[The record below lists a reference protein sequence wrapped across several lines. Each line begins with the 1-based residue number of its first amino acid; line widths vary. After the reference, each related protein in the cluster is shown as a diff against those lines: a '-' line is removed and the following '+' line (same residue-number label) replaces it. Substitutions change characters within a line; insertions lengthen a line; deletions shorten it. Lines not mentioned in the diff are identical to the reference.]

1 MSATK
6 NINAEK
12 IQGNLSLPVISATTY
27 QNLPAGVTVTGA
39 SYTNN
44 TFTYTNNTGGT
55 YSVSFNTVTG
65 LTVNGVISATTY
77 QNLPQYYAGII
88 SGSTNWVNNNNG
100 TITLPTT
107 QVALF
112 SNGNFE
118 GPLNLYN
125 VSGGIYSLNNN
136 DTNYIVINYNNGSPI
151 YAVLD
156 NDGTINDSNIIL
168 YLIVY
173 RDNNFIHVLEF
184 GNYGSGLPNKLNDRV
199 LMTDR
204 FAHESGCSLGLSG
217 STGVVYITEGVVW
230 NGVYRQSI
238 SAVTSNGDVYFQNF
252 HSGGTW
258 VYATTA
264 STVNNT
270 YYDNGTNR
278 VSATPGK
285 FLVNWYFRGQE
296 VNDHIYEVFGTGEY
310 DTIANAELSVEP
322 SLPELIT
329 SHAFLVGRIII
340 GVNQSTGLTQ
350 SAFVTTFQST
360 QVTLHND
367 LLGIQ
372 GGSAGEYY
380 HLSSSEYN
388 NLPYLNNNNIFTSPQ
403 RFNGGLTANTISATT
418 YVNLPTDINITGGTY
433 SNNEIIF
440 TNNTGGTFSVTGL
453 TSGDYLYL
461 SGGTVTGQTFFTS
474 GLTITGDT
482 IITDNTGN
490 AVSIDSSTREL
501 VDSNATPSINWNQRL
516 LYDGSGINSTI
527 DYGSAL
533 LYDTTSTPSID
544 WGNRQSYDDSGI
556 VAIDWSLARRRLYDS
571 SSAQSADW
579 LVRTL
584 TKSDGTTISF
594 DWENG
599 ILTGQTNVETSTI
612 SATTYLNLPPSTD
625 YYVTGG
631 TYNYT
636 GGTVTLNRNDGNNVS
651 ITGFNYNDTWTVEL
665 INALSVDVY
674 APYNLAISST
684 TNILGSPTITLYDD
698 NVLYSLGSTIA
709 IGSKITIVASVTGV
723 TNLNIIRV

>member
-77 QNLPQYYAGII
+77 
-88 SGSTNWVNNNNG
+88 
-100 TITLPTT
+100 
-107 QVALF
+107 
-112 SNGNFE
+112 
-118 GPLNLYN
+118 
-125 VSGGIYSLNNN
+125 
-136 DTNYIVINYNNGSPI
+136 
-151 YAVLD
+151 
-156 NDGTINDSNIIL
+156 
-168 YLIVY
+168 
-173 RDNNFIHVLEF
+173 
-184 GNYGSGLPNKLNDRV
+184 
-199 LMTDR
+199 
-204 FAHESGCSLGLSG
+204 
-217 STGVVYITEGVVW
+217 
-230 NGVYRQSI
+230 
-238 SAVTSNGDVYFQNF
+238 
-252 HSGGTW
+252 
-258 VYATTA
+258 
-264 STVNNT
+264 
-270 YYDNGTNR
+270 
-278 VSATPGK
+278 
-285 FLVNWYFRGQE
+285 
-296 VNDHIYEVFGTGEY
+296 
-310 DTIANAELSVEP
+310 
-322 SLPELIT
+322 
-329 SHAFLVGRIII
+329 
-340 GVNQSTGLTQ
+340 
-350 SAFVTTFQST
+350 
-360 QVTLHND
+360 
-367 LLGIQ
+367 
-372 GGSAGEYY
+372 
-380 HLSSSEYN
+380 
-388 NLPYLNNNNIFTSPQ
+388 
-403 RFNGGLTANTISATT
+403 
-418 YVNLPTDINITGGTY
+418 VNLPTDINITGGTY

-474 GLTITGDT
+474 GLAITGDT
-482 IITDNTGN
+482 IITDSTGN

-501 VDSNATPSINWNQRL
+501 VDSNATPSINWDQRL
-516 LYDGSGINSTI
+516 LYDGSGAIATI
-527 DYGSAL
+527 DYGSTL
-533 LYDTTSTPSID
+533 LYDASSTPSID
-544 WGNRQSYDDSGI
+544 WGGRQGYDEIGIASIDWSSNRRQLYDDSQI
-556 VAIDWSLARRRLYDS
+556 TSLDWR
-571 SSAQSADW
+571 
-579 LVRTL
+579 VRNL
-584 TKSDGTTISF
+584 IKSDGTTISF

-599 ILTGQTNVETSTI
+599 VLTGQTNIQSSTI

-636 GGTVTLNRNDGNNVS
+636 GGTVTLNRNDGNNIS

-698 NVLYSLGSTIA
+698 NVLYSLGSTMA